1 MVSQLV
7 EAPGTFLKAAE
18 SLIDMRIPTTAQV
31 ACVVFAITRFL
42 GTRHGVESRILRAVE
57 LPISLA
63 RAILGTGPFNSNF
76 HGFYFPSH
84 WRRAGG
90 PSSCNVGLET
100 WRISSIGG
108 LPVYGYRWLE
118 DGYRLSAYAAN
129 PSFVAFLN
137 YLHIRIT
144 GVCTEFAVLIYT
156 QECHPRL

>member
-1 MVSQLV
+1 VRALGCSSDPVGDWMVSQLV

-76 HGFYFPSH
+76 HGFYSLLIGEEQAALPAATSDWRRGEYLLSVDFPSTVI
-84 WRRAGG
+84 
-90 PSSCNVGLET
+90 VG
-100 WRISSIGG
+100 
-108 LPVYGYRWLE
+108 
-118 DGYRLSAYAAN
+118 
-129 PSFVAFLN
+129 
-137 YLHIRIT
+137 
-144 GVCTEFAVLIYT
+144 
-156 QECHPRL
+156 